1 MSTNCADG
9 DVRDAMEDLERLP
22 DGVPHAVVGLTA
34 LYAVM
39 LAVFLMVVLAGGRF
53 AIAIVVAFTAVP
65 LTVFK
70 LGRKAER
77 ERDFIHPS
85 R

>member
-1 MSTNCADG
+1 MSTNCASG
-9 DVRDAMEDLERLP
+9 DVREAMEDPERLP

-39 LAVFLMVVLAGGRF
+39 LAVFLMVVLVGGRF
-53 AIAIVVAFTAVP
+53 AIAIAVAFAAVP

-70 LGRKAER
+70 LGHKAER
-77 ERDFIHPS
+77 ERDFVHPS